1 MQFSYFTQNWLR
13 KSKMKD
19 QEEFGSDDEAQP
31 KQAQSRRG
39 RGANSKRIEVVGHR
53 PFSKSCALVSRCIL
67 F

>member
-1 MQFSYFTQNWLR
+1 
-13 KSKMKD
+13 MKE

-53 PFSKSCALVSRCIL
+53 PFSKLCTHVHVLYFIL
-67 F
+67 GGLHTRVYCLIW